1 MQNIVGVQFAKTG
14 KVYYFDPKG
23 ISFAVGDGVIVE
35 TAQGVEYGKITIA
48 NTDMEESKIVG
59 TLKPVMRKA
68 TPKDTSTHLANIAKG
83 KTAIAEGK
91 ARIAKH
97 GLDMKLVDVE
107 YAFDGNKIIFYFTSE
122 NRVDFRELV
131 KDLAGHFKNRIELKQ
146 IGIRDECKQ
155 KGGLGPCGRP
165 CCCNNYMVDF
175 ERVSI
180 KMAKNQGLSLNPT
193 KISGLCGRLMCCLNF
208 EDEYYKET
216 LKFMPKFGSNIVSS
230 EGKGYVDHVD
240 MLRQNV
246 RVKMTLNSGETETRV
261 YNIKQL
267 TGSGSEYTVVH
278 ENVKTEEADMPQA
291 VMIADQVVCDSN
303 CDSCDKCNSCTK
315 CDSCDSK
322 EQCTTTGKKKKN
334 KKPAHSQTT
343 QQSQPDTND
352 KPSNNDRPNNRDK
365 NNRDRNNRR
374 NKNKNG
380 NGNNGGNNQ
389 AKGNSQPNTMVE
401 GEAPTSVVATA
412 TDKPK
417 SNNNKRRRNRNKKKP
432 NGNGGANNST
442 NSPAGSNT
450 SSSSSN
456 STPTTAE

>member
-1 MQNIVGVQFAKTG
+1 MQNIVGVQFTTVG
-14 KVYYFDPKG
+14 KVYYFEPKG
-23 ISFAVGDGVIVE
+23 IKFAVGDGVIVE

-48 NTDMEESKIVG
+48 NSEMPDDKIVG
-59 TLKPVMRKA
+59 SLKPVMRKA
-68 TPKDTSTHLANIAKG
+68 TDKDTKTHETCLAKG
-83 KTAIAEGK
+83 KSAMAEGK

-107 YAFDGNKIIFYFTSE
+107 YAFDSSKIIFYFTSE

-165 CCCNNYMVDF
+165 CCCNSYMVDF

-216 LKFMPKFGSNIVSS
+216 LKFMPKFGSNITSA

-246 RVKMTLNSGETETRV
+246 RVKFTLNSGETETRT

-267 TGSGSEYTVVH
+267 AGSGSEYTVVK
-278 ENVKTEEADMPQA
+278 ESTEAVEAEMPTA
-291 VMIADQVVCDSN
+291 VLIADQVGCDQQ
-303 CDSCDKCNSCTK
+303 CDSCTK
-315 CDSCDSK
+315 CDSCDKCSDCIK
-322 EQCTTTGKKKKN
+322 CANCRNNDHCSVEGKARTRKN
-334 KKPAHSQTT
+334 KCYKPKTTQGEGTVEGSSDTSKPSSKNKRGKRGNKPNNNPATEAKPTAKPAETDSTVAT
-343 QQSQPDTND
+343 DTA
-352 KPSNNDRPNNRDK
+352 KP
-365 NNRDRNNRR
+365 
-374 NKNKNG
+374 KNKH
-380 NGNNGGNNQ
+380 
-389 AKGNSQPNTMVE
+389 
-401 GEAPTSVVATA
+401 
-412 TDKPK
+412 
-417 SNNNKRRRNRNKKKP
+417 RRNRHKKKP
-432 NGNGGANNST
+432 NNGNGGNGGNSST
-442 NSPAGSNT
+442 TGGS
-450 SSSSSN
+450 
-456 STPTTAE
+456 TAE

>member
-1 MQNIVGVQFAKTG
+1 MQNIVGVQFAQVG
-14 KVYYFDPKG
+14 KVYYFSPKG
-23 ISFAVGDGVIVE
+23 IAFAVGDGVIVE

-48 NTDMEESKIVG
+48 NTDMDDSKIVG
-59 TLKPVMRKA
+59 TLKPVVRKA
-68 TPKDTSTHLANIAKG
+68 TPKDTNIHLANIAKG
-83 KTAIAEGK
+83 KSAISEGK

-107 YAFDGNKIIFYFTSE
+107 YAFDGSKIIFYFTSE

-165 CCCNNYMVDF
+165 CCCNSYMADF

-216 LKFMPKFGSNIVSS
+216 LKFMPKFGTNILAAD
-230 EGKGYVDHVD
+230 GKGYVDHVD

-246 RVKMTLNSGETETRV
+246 RVKMTLKSGETETRV

-267 TGSGSEYTVVH
+267 SGSGSEYTVVH
-278 ENVKTEEADMPQA
+278 EEVKVEEAEMPQA
-291 VMIADQVVCDSN
+291 VMIADQVGCDTN
-303 CDSCDKCNSCTK
+303 CDSCNKCN
-315 CDSCDSK
+315 SCDSK
-322 EQCTTTGKKKKN
+322 EQCTTTGKKKNN
-334 KKPAHSQTT
+334 KKPAHSQPA
-343 QQSQPDTND
+343 QPAQTDTNG
-352 KPSNNDRPNNRDK
+352 KPSNNDRPNNRDN

-389 AKGNSQPNTMVE
+389 AKGNSQPNTKVE

-432 NGNGGANNST
+432 NGNGGANNGST
-442 NSPAGSNT
+442 NN
-450 SSSSSN
+450 SSTN
-456 STPTTAE
+456 STPTSAE

>member
-1 MQNIVGVQFAKTG
+1 MQNIVGVQFTHAG

-23 ISFAVGDGVIVE
+23 IQFAIGDGVVVE

-48 NTDMEESKIVG
+48 NTQLDGAQAVSN
-59 TLKPVMRKA
+59 LKPVIRKA
-68 TPKDTSTHLANIAKG
+68 TDKDTATHNTQLAKG
-83 KTAIAEGK
+83 KSAMAEAK

-97 GLDMKLVDVE
+97 NLDMKLVDVE
-107 YAFDGNKIIFYFTSE
+107 YAFDNSKIVFLFTSE

-131 KDLAGHFKNRIELKQ
+131 KDLAGHYKNRIELKQ

-165 CCCNNYMVDF
+165 CCCNSYMADF

-216 LKFMPKFGSNIVSS
+216 LKFMPKFGTNIESA

-246 RVKMTLNSGETETRV
+246 RVKMTLNGGETETRV

-267 TGSGSEYTVVH
+267 TGSGNLYTVVH
-278 ENVKTEEADMPQA
+278 ESTKAEESDMPQA
-291 VMIADQVVCDSN
+291 VLIADQVGCDHS
-303 CDSCDKCNSCTK
+303 CDSCDQCNSCTK
-315 CDSCDSK
+315 CDSCQDKATCDSK
-322 EQCTTTGKKKKN
+322 GKQRHKAKHNNQQPQSDN
-334 KKPAHSQTT
+334 K
-343 QQSQPDTND
+343 
-352 KPSNNDRPNNRDK
+352 SNNKNNNNNNKSNNKANTQSGNNKPNNNANGK
-365 NNRDRNNRR
+365 PNNNAKAD
-374 NKNKNG
+374 G
-380 NGNNGGNNQ
+380 TANNG
-389 AKGNSQPNTMVE
+389 A
-401 GEAPTSVVATA
+401 VATT

-417 SNNNKRRRNRNKKKP
+417 SNNNKRRRNRHKKKP
-432 NGNGGANNST
+432 NGNNGGANNS
-442 NSPAGSNT
+442 NN
-450 SSSSSN
+450 N